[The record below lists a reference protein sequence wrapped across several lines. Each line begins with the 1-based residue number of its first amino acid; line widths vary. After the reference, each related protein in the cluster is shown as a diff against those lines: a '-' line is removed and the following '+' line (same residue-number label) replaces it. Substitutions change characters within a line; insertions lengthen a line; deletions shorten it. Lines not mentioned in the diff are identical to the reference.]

1 VLLPFPDIGLQGLAS
16 HVCDAPSFPSVKA
29 ALTHFIFER
38 SWLAVAVF
46 LVIEFSQSI
55 KEWFSFTP

>member
-1 VLLPFPDIGLQGLAS
+1 MAS
-16 HVCDAPSFPSVKA
+16 PVCDAPSFPSVKA